1 MTADLHPCDERARV
15 CAIACN
21 LSRILLREHCGKN
34 RGGKKKSDPDSS
46 FQAGTEL
53 LNFSLS

>member
-1 MTADLHPCDERARV
+1 MNEQESVLLL
-15 CAIACN
+15 AIYPEFCSEN
-21 LSRILLREHCGKN
+21 TVEKI
-34 RGGKKKSDPDSS
+34 GGGGGGSDPDSS